1 MTSNADFLQQY
12 LSGNEPF
19 VLSSGVTVQI
29 PKYSLSFKRWGGD
42 PIPNAYRKPI
52 VEFDGNPLFAELAVL
67 RMFQQN
73 GWDGVWV
80 DSYGKKYRNGLPKV
94 VEPVELPFDKEKIIA
109 SIRNESGRFGGCWDV
124 FVWKDDRILF
134 LELKQKNEPIKD
146 SQRGWLESSLELDY
160 KPDNFALIEWHVET

>member
-42 PIPNAYRKPI
+42 VIPNAYRKPFI
-52 VEFDGNPLFAELAVL
+52 ELDGNPLFAELAVL
-67 RMFQQN
+67 RMFQKN
-73 GWDGVWV
+73 GWSGVWV
-80 DSYGKKYRNGLPKV
+80 DSYGKKYRNGLPSV
-94 VEPVELPFDKEKIIA
+94 EEPVALPVDKEKII
-109 SIRNESGRFGGCWDV
+109 SLIRNTSGRFGGCWDV
-124 FVWKDDRILF
+124 FIWKGDRILF

-146 SQRGWLESSLELDY
+146 SQRDWLESSFKMNFTPE
-160 KPDNFALIEWHVET
+160 NFALIEWRVDR